1 MKDGRDNHS
10 YHLPLRSDFLS
21 RPPETSRIYS
31 MTSYLFAIVVTLSLL
46 FSKAYSA
53 DGDDPEDLSFL
64 KKGAAIGD
72 S

>member
-1 MKDGRDNHS
+1 
-10 YHLPLRSDFLS
+10 
-21 RPPETSRIYS
+21 